1 MSVQRR
7 WRGRRVVAGA
17 VAGLTAHAK
26 GVRLGIYEP
35 TAEDARERRQ
45 RLAAGDELHVSLMG
59 RAVPAVATPDGIR
72 AIEKGKPANPA
83 AVEKYLA
90 SKFGD
95 RLGEV
100 RAAMERLAASVP
112 PAELARVAFRLYER
126 FGIMPFIGARLTS
139 TPATATTVGDARRCV
154 YCCTA
159 ASRPPPSERFRHR
172 AALGCGGRRGDGRQ
186 GGR

>member
-1 MSVQRR
+1 M
-7 WRGRRVVAGA
+7 AGA
-17 VAGLTAHAK
+17 LAGLTAYAE

-35 TAEDARERRQ
+35 AAAGVPKRRQ
-45 RLAAGDELHVSLMG
+45 RLTAGEELHIGLMG
-59 RAVPAVATPDGIR
+59 RAVSAVATPDGNR
-72 AIEKGKPANPA
+72 ATLNGKPANPA
-83 AVEKYLA
+83 AVEKYVT

-95 RLGEV
+95 RLDEEH
-100 RAAMERLAASVP
+100 AAMEWLAASVP
-112 PAELARVAFRLYER
+112 PAELVRVTFRLYER
-126 FGIMPFIGARLTS
+126 FGIMPFVGARLTS

-159 ASRPPPSERFRHR
+159 ASRPPPSDRFRHR